1 MKARSTV
8 LSALATLSA
17 ASSAALAGGT
27 SLNLEFD
34 GSGNTLAAT
43 GFENVYML
51 DGTGFNVTGGQLI
64 MMTLPGDDFGDY
76 ENDPDTARNQF
87 FSEMQPGVRTVIE
100 SKVRYENLNVNFH
113 GGGIWMGT
121 DQDHRIR
128 FGLVNNTF
136 KGGVSVEALRENED
150 LWSAPPPPRPPG
162 PGNDI
167 QGARVPDIAPSPQ
180 TTPIDIILRMI
191 RDGTGTGPGAAGG
204 SMFYSLDNG
213 ATFSRVGGA
222 GFTFDYVVTG
232 PGQGF
237 NNGATIE
244 GNWKVG
250 VHAFGGPEGQ
260 IPATLTYDFFRAT
273 SGDTAWAADASGNWE
288 TWDAWTLGVPSAVE
302 ATANFPAII
311 TQNRTITITDP
322 EGHNVATVS
331 LNASA
336 GIGYTIANTGS
347 LGLRFARF
355 NGGQA
360 LINVAGGNHDIT
372 APVTYATPT
381 TWNVAAGARL
391 RLTGAST
398 FENEAAL
405 TKTGPGLVETNSIQA
420 AGIAVN
426 EGTVRVLP
434 NGTAASTSRVGS
446 IAFGGGQLDLTN
458 NAMVVSH
465 TGTSPITAVRA
476 ALQSG
481 FNNGSWNGSG
491 LVTSSGNASQFALGY
506 AEASALAAIPAIFG
520 EVTGDAV
527 LIRFTR
533 FGDANLDGT
542 VNLQDFNRLASN
554 FGATNGFWH
563 QGDFNY
569 DGQVNLQDFNRLAS
583 NFGLSAAGPS
593 VTPADWA
600 ALGAAVPEPAALGA
614 ALSLCPLLA
623 ARRRRHCRG

>member
-1 MKARSTV
+1 MKTRSTR
-8 LSALATLSA
+8 LSALAILAA
-17 ASSAALAGGT
+17 ASSSAHAGGT
-27 SLNLEFD
+27 SVSLEFN

-51 DGTGFNVTGGQLI
+51 DGTGFNVTGGQLV
-64 MMTLPGDDFGDY
+64 MQTLPGDDFGSY
-76 ENDPDTARNQF
+76 ENDPDSARNQF
-87 FSEMQPGVRTVIE
+87 FSEIQPGVRTVIE

-128 FGLVNNTF
+128 FGLVNNSF

-150 LWSAPPPPRPPG
+150 LWPAPPPPRPPG

-180 TTPIDIILRMI
+180 TTPLDIILRMV
-191 RDGTGTGPGAAGG
+191 RDGTGAGPGGAGG

-213 ATFSRVGGA
+213 ATFNRVGGP

-260 IPATLTYDFFRAT
+260 IPATLSYDNFHAT

-302 ATANFPAII
+302 ATANLPAII
-311 TQNRTITITDP
+311 TTNRTVTITDP
-322 EGHNVATVS
+322 AGHNVGTAN
-331 LNASA
+331 LNAGA

-347 LGLRFARF
+347 LGLRFTRF

-360 LINVAGGNHDIT
+360 LINVGGGNHDIT
-372 APVTYATPT
+372 APVNYATNT

-391 RLTGAST
+391 RLTGATT
-398 FENEAAL
+398 FENNAAL
-405 TKTGPGLVETNSIQA
+405 TKSGAGLVEVNTIQA
-420 AGIAVN
+420 GGIAVN
-426 EGTVRVLP
+426 QGTARVLP
-434 NGTAASTSRVGS
+434 NGGAANTSRVGS

-458 NAMVVSH
+458 NAMVVSY
-465 TGTSPITAVRA
+465 TGTSPIASVRA

-481 FNNGSWNGSG
+481 FNGGAWNGNG
-491 LVTSSGNASQFALGY
+491 LVTSQGNASQFALGY
-506 AEASALAAIPAIFG
+506 AEASALAAIPPIFG
-520 EVTGDAV
+520 TVAGDAV

-554 FGATNGFWH
+554 FGSTNGFWH

-583 NFGLSAAGPS
+583 NFGQSVSGPAVTPQDWASLASSIPEPS
-593 VTPADWA
+593 V
-600 ALGAAVPEPAALGA
+600 
-614 ALSLCPLLA
+614 SLLLVLA
-623 ARRRRHCRG
+623 PMLVARRRRGR